1 MKKLLKGIGLVFIGL
16 LVIGVLFGEAEPAE
30 PEVIEY
36 QQTSIATMH
45 KDLAENAMK
54 AEQNYN
60 DKYVEITGYVV
71 SIDSDGEYFSITHTN
86 EWYDFETV
94 LCNFSTEEQKEK
106 FVNNYK
112 SGSKITVKGKITD
125 VGEILGYSLKIKE
138 I

>member
-36 QQTSIATMH
+36 QQTSIATMY
-45 KDLAENAMK
+45 KDLTENAMK

-86 EWYDFETV
+86 EWYDFESV

-112 SGSKITVKGKITD
+112 TGSKITVKGKITD

>member
-106 FVNNYK
+106 FVNNYN

>member
-112 SGSKITVKGKITD
+112 SGSKITVKGKITG

>member
-1 MKKLLKGIGLVFIGL
+1 MKKLLKGVGLVFIGL

-30 PEVIEY
+30 PEIIEY

-45 KDLAENAMK
+45 KELTENAMK

-86 EWYDFETV
+86 EWYDFESV

-112 SGSKITVKGKITD
+112 TGSKITVKGKITD

>member
-1 MKKLLKGIGLVFIGL
+1 MKKLLKGVGLVFIGL

-30 PEVIEY
+30 PEIIEY

-60 DKYVEITGYVV
+60 DKYVELTGYVV
-71 SIDSDGEYFSITHTN
+71 TIDRDGEYFSITHTN
-86 EWYDFETV
+86 EWYDFEAV

-112 SGSKITVKGKITD
+112 TGSKITVKGKITD